1 VKRSLARLISEER
14 GIAKKVTEQL
24 AADGRLQ
31 RRYLDTFLIVVGR
44 TGYLATQSVLYG
56 IVDWA
61 ESCGITESECLGRMQ
76 VGRTAFVVRDPGDGG
91 PDPVWF
97 RRVTSGDSERDLDI
111 LHPEEMWTSGC
122 LLPGAREFG
131 IAAESKD
138 FEWTSRED
146 KYGSFT
152 REERQFFGM
161 RPGETIRVEEP
172 PRPGF

>member
-1 VKRSLARLISEER
+1 VLGQDAGGQDSLCRSRPR
-14 GIAKKVTEQL
+14 
-24 AADGRLQ
+24 
-31 RRYLDTFLIVVGR
+31 
-44 TGYLATQSVLYG
+44 
-56 IVDWA
+56 
-61 ESCGITESECLGRMQ
+61 
-76 VGRTAFVVRDPGDGG
+76 DGG

-122 LLPGAREFG
+122 LLPGTREFG